1 MNPEKNMSASQEIAA
16 EEVKNMETMNCR
28 SGNSSVRPPAHPTR
42 GETAHSS
49 GRQMINPTGC
59 QMADPIG
66 HQMHCKTSHP
76 GNRQMPGPAGCQA
89 AQPSSFQTMRYSDS
103 QPAGCRESSR
113 SRQLPGCREGFG
125 SRPLSGY
132 REDSGS
138 RTSLQS
144 RQNSCCNA
152 LMNQVYQTGFAV
164 DDILLYLDTH
174 PCDPA
179 ALAYYQQVRALY
191 QNAVQAY
198 ESQYGPLFMTNV
210 DDRNYWT
217 WINEPWPWEGGCI

>member
-1 MNPEKNMSASQEIAA
+1 MNPEEN
-16 EEVKNMETMNCR
+16 
-28 SGNSSVRPPAHPTR
+28 
-42 GETAHSS
+42 
-49 GRQMINPTGC
+49 
-59 QMADPIG
+59 
-66 HQMHCKTSHP
+66 
-76 GNRQMPGPAGCQA
+76 
-89 AQPSSFQTMRYSDS
+89 FQTMGYANSR
-103 QPAGCRESSR
+103 PAGCRESSR
-113 SRQLPGCREGFG
+113 CRQLPGSREGFG
-125 SRPLSGY
+125 SRQLPGSREGFGSRQLPGSREGSGSRQLSGY

-138 RTSLQS
+138 RTSFRS
-144 RQNSCCNA
+144 RPNSCCNA

-179 ALAYYQQVRALY
+179 ALAYYQQVQALY